1 MDALTWLESTSVVQW
16 MVGYLW
22 AYPVLLTGHAIG
34 LAVTVG
40 VALLLDLRL
49 LGLYPTLPL
58 AALGRLLGLAWI
70 GIVLNTV
77 TGLLIFATQ
86 ATMYVTNVPFLV
98 KIVFVV
104 LGGISLIATQRILRR
119 DADRWESTGQVSSL
133 GRRLALGSILF
144 WTIAVATG
152 RLIAYA

>member
-1 MDALTWLESTSVVQW
+1 
-16 MVGYLW
+16 
-22 AYPVLLTGHAIG
+22 
-34 LAVTVG
+34 
-40 VALLLDLRL
+40 
-49 LGLYPTLPL
+49 
-58 AALGRLLGLAWI
+58 
-70 GIVLNTV
+70 VLNTV

-104 LGGISLIATQRILRR
+104 LGGISLVATQRILRR

>member
-1 MDALTWLESTSVVQW
+1 MDALAWIESTSFVQW

-22 AYPVLLTGHAIG
+22 AYPILLTFHAIG
-34 LAVTVG
+34 LALTVG
-40 VALLLDLRL
+40 VSLLLDLRL
-49 LGLYPTLPL
+49 LGLYPTIPL
-58 AALGRLLGLAWI
+58 AGLDRILRLAWI

-77 TGLLIFATQ
+77 SGVLIFTTQ

-104 LGGISLIATQRILRR
+104 LGAMSLVATQRILQR
-119 DADRWESTGQVSSL
+119 DADGWDSAGQVSSQ
-133 GRRLALGSILF
+133 GRQLAISSILF